1 MNISTNI
8 LKNLPINSIRDIIL
22 YSFKSLRSVSFPI
35 AFGFKEKIK
44 NYKKGFK
51 KMSATDNFY
60 KELLDNIYDGV
71 YFIDAERRIIYWNK
85 GAENITGYSANEVMH
100 KYCFD
105 NILMH
110 VNESNEKLCE
120 NSCPLKHTIMD
131 GKNRE
136 AAVFFH
142 HKNGHR
148 VSTTVKASAIRDA
161 EGKIIGAV
169 EIFNDNSSNFE
180 NIEML
185 KILEKE
191 ALVDS
196 LTGIVNRR
204 YLEKRITASF
214 NAFQR
219 YGWKFG
225 VLFMDIDH
233 FKNVNDKF
241 GHNNG
246 DNVLKVLSKTLIK
259 NIRSFDTVGRW
270 GGEEFIGIIENV
282 NKEELLKIA
291 EKLRALVDASSIQLE
306 GFKKNINPTIS
317 IGATISKPEDSPE
330 TIIMRADELMYE
342 SKQTGRNR
350 VTIA

>member
-1 MNISTNI
+1 M
-8 LKNLPINSIRDIIL
+8 P
-22 YSFKSLRSVSFPI
+22 
-35 AFGFKEKIK
+35 EQ
-44 NYKKGFK
+44 
-51 KMSATDNFY
+51 DNFY

-71 YFIDAERRIIYWNK
+71 YFMDAERRIIYWNK
-85 GAENITGYSANEVMH
+85 GAESITGYSADEVMH
-100 KYCFD
+100 KYCSD

-110 VNESNEKLCE
+110 VSETNEKMCE

-148 VSTTVKASAIRDA
+148 VSTTLKASAIRDA

-169 EIFNDNSSNFE
+169 EIFNDNSLNFE
-180 NIEML
+180 NLEML
-185 KILEKE
+185 KILKKE
-191 ALVDS
+191 ALIDA

-204 YLEKRITASF
+204 YIENRITASF

-233 FKNVNDKF
+233 FKNVNDTF

-246 DNVLKVLSKTLIK
+246 DTVLKVVAKTLIK
-259 NIRSFDTVGRW
+259 NIRSFDTIGRW
-270 GGEEFIGIIENV
+270 GGEEFIGLIENI
-282 NKEELLKIA
+282 NNDELLKVA
-291 EKLRALVDASSIQLE
+291 EKLRALVDASSIQPE
-306 GFKKNINPTIS
+306 GFKNIINPTIS
-317 IGATISKPEDSPE
+317 IGATISKPQDSPE
-330 TIIMRADELMYE
+330 TIIKRADELMYE
-342 SKQTGRNR
+342 SKQAGRNR